1 MAEENKQEQSV
12 IPSGYNLDAK
22 WDACLDLGVRRFTY
36 FSLIGGFA
44 GLLLFRE
51 CFPPPP
57 HKFAFYCLLLWDVS
71 DVYLSCLV
79 LFDFAIGVG

>member
-1 MAEENKQEQSV
+1 MAMAEENKQEKPIV
-12 IPSGYNLDAK
+12 PSEYNLNAK

-51 CFPPPP
+51 FFFNIMVCFRCV
-57 HKFAFYCLLLWDVS
+57 FVLLMFVCVMLYC
-71 DVYLSCLV
+71 
-79 LFDFAIGVG
+79 AIGVG

>member
-12 IPSGYNLDAK
+12 VPSGYNLDAK

-57 HKFAFYCLLLWDVS
+57 PINLHFIACFYGMFQMCTCFA
-71 DVYLSCLV
+71 
-79 LFDFAIGVG
+79 

>member
-12 IPSGYNLDAK
+12 VPSQYNLDAK

-51 CFPPPP
+51 CFSPQNQRFLACFYGLLQMCFC
-57 HKFAFYCLLLWDVS
+57 FA
-71 DVYLSCLV
+71 
-79 LFDFAIGVG
+79 